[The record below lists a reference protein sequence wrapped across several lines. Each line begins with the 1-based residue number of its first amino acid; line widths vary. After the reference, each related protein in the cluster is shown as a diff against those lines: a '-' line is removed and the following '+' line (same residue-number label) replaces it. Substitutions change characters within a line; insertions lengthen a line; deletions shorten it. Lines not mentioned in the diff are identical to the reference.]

1 MNICF
6 LKALKADEVT
16 LANNHIDYFSPGHYN
31 LICCESHLSQAKKV
45 LELCFKEQLGEAEKW
60 AEEIKKLQIMTV

>member
-6 LKALKADEVT
+6 LKALNADEVT
-16 LANNHIDYFSPGHYN
+16 LANNHIGYFSPGHYN

-45 LELCFKEQLGEAEKW
+45 LELCFKEQLG
-60 AEEIKKLQIMTV
+60 